1 MSDAENNCWTCGPLK
16 QYVALSKSFADNLS
30 STLHEPMLILF
41 ASLATLWIVLSGIRL
56 ALKMTDQYAIVK
68 DFIFVSITGVLLGSQ
83 ATGLIAYIYG
93 TAIDIMGA
101 SSAAVFSLAGTVQ
114 QTTGQESGLVAL
126 AANAEQAV
134 ATVFQAASAVAK
146 HGALYQP
153 QYYIYALLLVLPYF
167 LLIVAYSSQVVVA
180 IFRAV
185 MVAVFAPFLFMG
197 FAFNWGRGMAM
208 AGAKTLLAS
217 VLVLFACTAALS
229 LCIYGVKGLTV
240 TSTNLVGNDIADF
253 ASITNPHFLVIL
265 FLGWAGTA
273 LMAEGTSFANSIAQT
288 ALTNAAAGI
297 MTAGISASAMLA
309 GRRGVPLAGNAAAGL
324 SRGFFWGQ
332 QAMADP
338 ATAGQQILDR
348 IRTINKPGG
357 GS

>member
-1 MSDAENNCWTCGPLK
+1 MSSNANNDCWTCEPLE
-16 QYVALSKSFADNLS
+16 QYVALSKEFADRLS
-30 STLHEPMLILF
+30 ETLHEPMLILF

-56 ALKMTDQYAIVK
+56 ALKMTDQYAIIK

-93 TAIDIMGA
+93 TAIDIMG
-101 SSAAVFSLAGTVQ
+101 SSSTAVFSLAGTVQ

-126 AANAEQAV
+126 AANGEQAM
-134 ATVFQAASAVAK
+134 ATVFQAAEVVAN
-146 HGALYQP
+146 HASPYHP
-153 QYYIYALLLVLPYF
+153 QYYVYALALVLPYF
-167 LLIVAYSSQVVVA
+167 LLVVVYASQVVVA
-180 IFRAV
+180 IFRV
-185 MVAVFAPFLFMG
+185 TLLAVFAPFLFMG

-208 AGAKTLLAS
+208 AGAKTLLAT

-229 LCIYGVKGLTV
+229 LCIFGVKALAV
-240 TSTNLVGNDIADF
+240 TSTGLVGDDIAKF
-253 ASITNPHFLVIL
+253 AEISNPKFLVIL

-273 LMAEGTSFANSIAQT
+273 LMTEGTSIANSIAQT

-297 MTAGISASAMLA
+297 MTTGVSGSAMLA
-309 GRRGVPLAGNAAAGL
+309 VKKTGQAGRQVI
-324 SRGFFWGQ
+324 
-332 QAMADP
+332 DV
-338 ATAGQQILDR
+338 AGQQILDR